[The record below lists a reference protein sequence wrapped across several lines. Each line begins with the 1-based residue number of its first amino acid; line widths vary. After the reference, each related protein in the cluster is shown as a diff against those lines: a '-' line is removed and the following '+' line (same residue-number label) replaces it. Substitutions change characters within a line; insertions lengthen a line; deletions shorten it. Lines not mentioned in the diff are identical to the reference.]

1 MNSGNYYDDS
11 HPTYI
16 QEVQD
21 VDLSFIYNQF
31 LHLVKKKGT
40 ILDAGCGSGR
50 DMLYFKNMGYLVS
63 GFDSSRKMVQSALAY
78 SGCPVSH
85 TSFEM
90 LEYNDEFDA
99 IWACASLLH
108 VERKNLTKV
117 FTLLYKALHTNGILY
132 CSFKA
137 RDCDF
142 SDGERSFTCFTPTK
156 LEHFII
162 SSTNFSIIN
171 IFIREDARENRKGEM
186 WTNAILRKE

>member
-11 HPTYI
+11 HPSYI

-31 LHLVKKKGT
+31 LHLVKKNGT

-50 DMLYFKNMGYLVS
+50 DMLNFKNMGYLVS
-63 GFDSSRKMVQSALAY
+63 GFDSSIKMVQSALAY

-90 LEYNDEFDA
+90 LNYDDEFDA

-117 FTLLYKALHTNGILY
+117 FALLHKALHKEGVLY

-137 RDCDF
+137 RSDDF
-142 SDGERSFTCFTPTK
+142 DDGERSFTCFTPTK

-171 IFIREDARENRKGEM
+171 IFISEDVRENRKGEM
-186 WTNAILRKE
+186 WTNAILRKA